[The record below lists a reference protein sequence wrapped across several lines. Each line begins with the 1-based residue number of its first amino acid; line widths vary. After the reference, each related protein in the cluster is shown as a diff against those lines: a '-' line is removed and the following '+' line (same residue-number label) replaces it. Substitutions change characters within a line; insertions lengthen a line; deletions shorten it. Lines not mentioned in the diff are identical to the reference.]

1 MGYFDE
7 NGDTPPLKP
16 TRLIQ
21 VIQGSGQCHAF
32 DPSNWWFEITF
43 PLSPYKKLWNPNLEK
58 CVAFWD
64 PIPILLV
71 LAQASIQYGIC
82 TLHTQI
88 IF

>member
-1 MGYFDE
+1 MLLIPAIG
-7 NGDTPPLKP
+7 GL
-16 TRLIQ
+16 RLH
-21 VIQGSGQCHAF
+21 S
-32 DPSNWWFEITF
+32 